1 MLEMLQL
8 DFMQNALIAGILVSI
23 ACGVMGSLV
32 VVNKLSSIAGGIA
45 HASYGGVGLAVFLGF
60 SPVLGSLGFSLLC
73 AILMGILTWKDRHR
87 SDTLIGVIWALGMAL
102 GVILTDLTPGYNGEM
117 TSFLFGSILTVPRE
131 LLSLML
137 VLLTIILI
145 TVSVFFKRLLSV
157 SYDPEFARSR
167 GERVLLLYMLLV
179 SLVALTVVM
188 AVQAVGLILV
198 IALLTLPAFIAETYS
213 RSLFSMMI
221 IASVIS
227 LVLVVSGLFIS
238 YSLNLV
244 TGPVIIILGAI
255 CYLVHLLI
263 KKLVYSK

>member
-60 SPVLGSLGFSLLC
+60 SPMLGSLGFSLLC
-73 AILMGILTWKDRHR
+73 AVLMGILTWKDRHR

-102 GVILTDLTPGYNGEM
+102 GVILTDLTLGYNGEM